1 MPACSFS
8 ALLRVLFAAAFVAC
22 GKSPGARQSPVASPT
37 GAPHADVD
45 AEAVAATD
53 LPSASPPAAGVQTQ
67 PLIDMARWVDS
78 HPNVPIFSLLLSRH
92 GQLVFEL
99 YTSGL
104 TRHEAH
110 YLMSTTKSVTSAIV
124 GAALDRGL
132 LPGSDAALTD
142 VIPAALFG
150 DQANRAR
157 FRGVTLKNVMGM
169 SVLDA
174 NEPPHDNS
182 PAAVLRGRKFLSA
195 PNRVA
200 FALTQALLP
209 SPGVSYQYNDITPV
223 LAGGA
228 VQYAT
233 GKRLFDFATD
243 TLFARMGFKN
253 AEWMHQDRRGLDL
266 AAYGLRLRPV
276 DMQKLGILYLNHG
289 VWNGQQLLS
298 AAWVDTTWTPYVR
311 TGPSVTPGYNNYGW
325 FWWQRD
331 DWRTRVH
338 WTNGWRGQF
347 IVAVPAYDAVFTMT
361 GYIQTGDE
369 VAVLGSLMTHYVI
382 PALAGGNASEDHALE
397 DALAR
402 ELAAVN
408 ADPRLPANPEPRM
421 VPSVEPKETQ
431 RPFDATVP

>member
-1 MPACSFS
+1 MTACSFS
-8 ALLRVLFAAAFVAC
+8 FRVLLWVAFVAC
-22 GKSPGARQSPVASPT
+22 GSSRGARQAPVASLT

-45 AEAVAATD
+45 AAAVAASD

-78 HPNVPIFSLLLSRH
+78 HPSVPIFSLLLSRH

-99 YTSGL
+99 YSSGF
-104 TRHEAH
+104 TRDEAH

-142 VIPAALFG
+142 VVPAALYG
-150 DQANRAR
+150 DPANRAR
-157 FRGVTLKNVMGM
+157 FRGVSLKNVMGM

-174 NEPPHDNS
+174 DEPPRDNS
-182 PAAVLRGRKFLSA
+182 PAAVLRGKQFFSA

-209 SPGVSYQYNDITPV
+209 SPGVSFQYNAITPV

-233 GKRLFDFATD
+233 GKRLFDFATE
-243 TLFARMGFKN
+243 TLFAPMGFKN
-253 AEWMHQDRRGLDL
+253 AEWMHQDERGLDL
-266 AAYGLRLRPV
+266 PSYGLRLRPM
-276 DMQKLGILYLNHG
+276 DMQKFGILYLNHG
-289 VWNGQQLLS
+289 LWNGRRLIS
-298 AAWVDTTWTPYVR
+298 EHWVDTSWTPYMH
-311 TGPSVTPGYNNYGW
+311 TGPSVTPGYDNYGW

-331 DWRTRVH
+331 DWGTRVH
-338 WTNGWRGQF
+338 WTSGWRGQF
-347 IVAVPAYDAVFTMT
+347 IAAMPDYDAVFTMT
-361 GYIQTGDE
+361 AYIQTGDE

-382 PALAGGNASEDHALE
+382 PALALGSASEDHALE

-408 ADPRLPANPEPRM
+408 RDQRMPTNPEPRM
-421 VPSVEPKETQ
+421 VPSVEPKGTP
-431 RPFDATVP
+431 RPFDPTVP